1 MIHDNMNNELNFVS
15 VIIPNYN
22 GLKYLKNCL
31 NSLKNE
37 NKLFLEIIIVE
48 NGSNDGSAE
57 YLNKLKDQSIK
68 VIYNKKNLGFAKAVN
83 QGINE
88 SNSEYVC
95 LLNNDV
101 EIANNFFSNLLNCIE
116 NDSKIFSV
124 SSKMLQHDNRNL
136 IDDAGDEYNLFA
148 WSKKIANGKPS
159 NTHNDSKEVFSSCA
173 GAAMY
178 RKAIFKEIGYFDE
191 NFFAY
196 LEDIDIS
203 YRALINGYKNMY
215 CPEAICYHVGSASS
229 GSKHNE
235 FKTSLSPRN
244 NIWVVYKN
252 MPWPQ
257 ILINIGFLF
266 FGFLIK
272 QLYFYKKGLG
282 RTYYNSLKEGIKGRK
297 KVKKVKYKNKNLK
310 NYLKIEWLL
319 FKNLFKYPF

>member
-148 WSKKIANGKPS
+148 WSKKIANGKPL
-159 NTHNDSKEVFSSCA
+159 NTYNDSKEVFSSCA

-203 YRALINGYKNMY
+203 YRALINGYKNIY

-235 FKTSLSPRN
+235 FKTNLSPRN

-272 QLYFYKKGLG
+272 QLYFYRKGLG
-282 RTYYNSLKEGIKGRK
+282 ITYYNSLKEGIKGRK